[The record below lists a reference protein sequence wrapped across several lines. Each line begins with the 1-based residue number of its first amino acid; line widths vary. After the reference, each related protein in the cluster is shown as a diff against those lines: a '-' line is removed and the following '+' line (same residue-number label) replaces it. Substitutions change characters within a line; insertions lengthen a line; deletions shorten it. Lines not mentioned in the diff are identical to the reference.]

1 MAALSFDRPARAGP
15 QTPNM
20 ATLDRVEGLVIEGI
34 AIVSA
39 DGMIADLG
47 GIQPPG
53 LLIEADQRFFRET
66 LDAAD
71 VLVHGRNSSEG
82 GARAERRRRI
92 VLTRQIAT
100 IAHDPDNKRAVL
112 WNPAGAAFS
121 AAWALLAPAGGRATV
136 IGGTEVFGL
145 FLGAGYDRFHLT
157 RTSAT
162 RLPGGRPVFPGVP
175 ERTPEELLIERGLK
189 PESTCVL
196 DRSAGLTA
204 TTWRRES

>member
-1 MAALSFDRPARAGP
+1 
-15 QTPNM
+15 M

-39 DGMIADLG
+39 DGMIADAK

-71 VLVHGRNSSEG
+71 VLVHGRNSCEG
-82 GARAERRRRI
+82 GADAGQRRRI
-92 VLTRQIAT
+92 VLTRRIAT
-100 IAHDPDNKRAVL
+100 IARDIENRRAIL

-121 AAWALLAPAGGRATV
+121 AAWALLAAPGARATV

-145 FLGAGYDRFHLT
+145 FLDAGYDRFHLT

-175 ERTPEELLIERGLK
+175 DRTPEELLIARGLK
-189 PESTCVL
+189 PGSTCVL
-196 DRSAGLTA
+196 DRSVGLTA
-204 TTWRRES
+204 TTWRREN